1 MYTSPAD
8 ADGAAAGVQVQAQVY
23 SVPTEGVNVGLYQPA
38 DGGHAYAESS
48 TLNNGGNAGGS
59 VEYANVH
66 EDDDGVYSNA

>member
-8 ADGAAAGVQVQAQVY
+8 ADSAAAGVQTQVY
-23 SVPTEGVNVGLYQPA
+23 SGPTEGGNVGLYQPA
-38 DGGHAYAESS
+38 GGGHAYAESS